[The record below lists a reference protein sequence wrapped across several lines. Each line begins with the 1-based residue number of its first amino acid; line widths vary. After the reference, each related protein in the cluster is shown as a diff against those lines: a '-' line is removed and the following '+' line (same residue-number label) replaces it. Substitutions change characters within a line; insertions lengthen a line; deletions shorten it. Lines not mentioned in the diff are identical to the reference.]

1 LRLRLERKKQKA
13 KKKRV
18 NRSELELSEK
28 ACTNCHFIT
37 KENVCPRC
45 RSTSFSEDYSGLVV
59 MFDPDNSAIAKAMNI
74 KEKGRYALKVR

>member
-1 LRLRLERKKQKA
+1 LKRSKQKA

-18 NRSELELSEK
+18 NRSKLELSEK

-37 KENVCPRC
+37 KENVCPKC